1 MAHQAYISPTSI
13 GRDDLRLL
21 PDLETSVWKS
31 LKENVRD
38 FLFPEKLP
46 PLKLTS
52 RPVKVRDIWA
62 ESRFKKRSLVG
73 SLFVHGTFAGL
84 IALAT
89 ILGSRVVKADKPAV
103 TDLIAPPVSVY
114 MPQVIPEPM
123 GGGGGGGERVKME
136 APQGKLPKQ
145 SMEQITPPTVV
156 VQNLKPKLEREPTVV
171 TPPEIKLAQ
180 VNLPNMGD
188 PVAKIAGPASSGV
201 GGGGGIGSGS
211 SGGVGIGSGPGVGIG
226 SGGSTGGGV
235 FRVGGGVSAPKVIS
249 APDPEYSEEA
259 RKAKYQ
265 GVVVLW
271 LVIGPDGKPRDIR
284 VARALGMGL
293 DQKAV
298 EAVKRW
304 VFEPGTKDGRPVAVQ
319 LNVEVNFRL
328 Y

>member
-1 MAHQAYISPTSI
+1 MAHQAYISPI
-13 GRDDLRLL
+13 GVGRNDLRLI
-21 PDLETSVWKS
+21 PDLETSVWQS
-31 LKENVRD
+31 LKANVRD

-52 RPVKVRDIWA
+52 RPVHVRDIWA
-62 ESRFKKRSLVG
+62 ESRFKKRSLLG
-73 SLFVHGTFAGL
+73 SLLVHGTFAGL

-89 ILGSRVVKADKPAV
+89 ILGSRAVQEQKRV
-103 TDLIAPPVSVY
+103 TDLIAPPVSIY
-114 MPQVIPEPM
+114 MPQSNPAPM

-156 VQNLKPKLEREPTVV
+156 VQNLKPKLEREPTIVA
-171 TPPEIKLAQ
+171 PPEIKIAQ

-201 GGGGGIGSGS
+201 GGGGGIGSGA
-211 SGGVGIGSGPGVGIG
+211 SGGVGIGTGPGVGIG

-235 FRVGGGVSAPKVIS
+235 FRVGGGVSAPRVVS

-284 VARALGMGL
+284 IARPLGMGL

-298 EAVKRW
+298 EAVRRW
-304 VFEPGTKDGRPVAVQ
+304 VFEPGTKDGHPVAVQ

>member
-1 MAHQAYISPTSI
+1 MAHQISISPMNI
-13 GRDDLRLL
+13 GRNDLRLI
-21 PDLETSVWKS
+21 PDLETSVWQS
-31 LKENVRD
+31 LKSNLRD
-38 FLFPEKLP
+38 LLFPEKLP

-52 RPVKVRDIWA
+52 RPVHVRDIWA
-62 ESRFKKRSLVG
+62 ESRFKKRSLAG
-73 SLFVHGTFAGL
+73 SLAVHGAFVGV
-84 IALAT
+84 IALVT
-89 ILGSRVVKADKPAV
+89 VLGARVVNEPKKNV
-103 TDLIAPPVSVY
+103 TELIAPDISVY
-114 MPQVIPEPM
+114 VPQVNPEPA

-145 SMEQITPPTVV
+145 AMEQITPPTVV
-156 VQNLKPKLEREPTVV
+156 VQNLKPKLEREPTIVA
-171 TPPEIKLAQ
+171 PPEIKMAQ
-180 VNLPNMGD
+180 VNLPTMGD

-201 GGGGGIGSGS
+201 GGGAGIGAGLG
-211 SGGVGIGSGPGVGIG
+211 GGVGAGAGPGVGIG
-226 SGGSTGGGV
+226 SGGGSGGGV
-235 FRVGGGVSAPKVIS
+235 FKVGGGVSAPRIVS

-284 VARALGMGL
+284 IARPLGMGL

-298 EAVKRW
+298 EAVRRW
-304 VFEPGTKDGRPVAVQ
+304 IFEPGTKDGRPVAVQ